1 MITIADFF
9 KPTLVSNISEDDYS
23 NIPAYVNA
31 VDILAKTTYQSVY
44 LIDYNKK
51 GFLYV
56 SKNPLF
62 LCGLTPQQV
71 KEMGYS
77 FYFEKVPEKDLEML
91 LEINTAG
98 FKFFEATP
106 IDKRLDYL
114 ISYDFHLE
122 HPDNK
127 QILIN
132 HKLNPLLLDKN
143 HNVWISLCVVSVATK
158 TKAGNVELRNIK
170 DGSVYTY
177 SFEKKEWSEHK
188 EIELT
193 SRERE
198 IILLS
203 ARGFSVN
210 EIAEK
215 IFLSPDTIKFHR
227 KNLFHKMGV
236 QTIAEV
242 ILYSTNYNLI

>member
-1 MITIADFF
+1 MITIDDFF
-9 KPTLVSNISEDDYS
+9 KPAMASNISEDNYS
-23 NIPAYVNA
+23 ILPAYINA

-51 GFLYV
+51 EFLYV

-62 LCGLTPQQV
+62 LCGLAPQQV
-71 KEMGYS
+71 TQMGYS

-91 LEINTAG
+91 LEINAAG
-98 FKFFEATP
+98 FEFFQKTP
-106 IDKRLDYL
+106 VDERLDYL
-114 ISYDFHLE
+114 ISYDFHLA

-132 HKLNPLLLDKN
+132 HKLTPLLLDNN
-143 HNVWISLCVVSVATK
+143 HNIWISLCVVSVSTK
-158 TKAGNVELRNIK
+158 AKAGNVELRNIK
-170 DGSVYTY
+170 DGTVYTY
-177 SFEKKEWSEHK
+177 SFEKGEWGENK
-188 EIELT
+188 QIELT
-193 SRERE
+193 PRERE
-198 IILLS
+198 IVLLS
-203 ARGFSVN
+203 ARGFTIN

-227 KNLFHKMGV
+227 KNLFHKIGV

-242 ILYSTNYNLI
+242 ILYATNYNLI